1 MKRLTAV
8 LALVTVIGLMAA
20 TSAPASAAPR
30 VTTTTMPSVA
40 TILDRVLQIL
50 GLGAPPTPVMGVA
63 PKTGGTAP
71 VTVSPDSAIWGGQG
85 CKLIGTC

>member
-8 LALVTVIGLMAA
+8 LALVTVIGLMIA

-30 VTTTTMPSVA
+30 TTTNPSVVS
-40 TILDRVLQIL
+40 LLERVL
-50 GLGAPPTPVMGVA
+50 GLFGIGAPAVPTMGQA

-71 VTVSPDSAIWGGQG
+71 APTVSPDEVIWGGGRG
-85 CKLIGTC
+85 CKLAGTC

>member
-30 VTTTTMPSVA
+30 TPTTMPSVVSL
-40 TILDRVLQIL
+40 LDRVLQIL
-50 GLGAPPTPVMGVA
+50 GMGAPPTPVMGIA
-63 PKTGGTAP
+63 PKTGIAP
-71 VTVSPDSAIWGGQG
+71 VTPSPNEVIWGGGRG
-85 CKLIGTC
+85 CKLAGTC